1 MVLYSL
7 LVGVYS
13 LQIFVDCYF
22 SILVILTAGQMPQ
35 NFFFF
40 FQIFVDFLSGAPS
53 SNFFLN
59 HGELYALLY
68 L

>member
-35 NFFFF
+35 NFLFFF
-40 FQIFVDFLSGAPS
+40 FK
-53 SNFFLN
+53 
-59 HGELYALLY
+59 YLLTS
-68 L
+68 